1 MELNL
6 NGQRALVTGS
16 SKGLGFAVAR
26 LLLEEG
32 ALVAVNSRD
41 PGRLEQA
48 ADELRTISGQVAE
61 LPGDLTEPNVPGAV
75 VEAAAD
81 AFGGLDI
88 LITNAGGPPPGSF
101 ESFDDPAW
109 DDAVDLSFMLH
120 VRLIRA
126 ALPHLRRS
134 NAPSILTVTS
144 FTVRQPLENL
154 VLSNSVRAA
163 TVGLTKSLAQELAP
177 DRIRVNS
184 ILPGW
189 TRTDRVIQLMHNR
202 AAAKGT
208 TAEAETAALEEEIPL
223 GKMGEPADFA
233 RAACFL
239 VSPAAAYI
247 TGALLLV
254 DGGFVNS
261 LP

>member
-6 NGQRALVTGS
+6 TGKRALVTGS
-16 SKGLGFAVAR
+16 SRGLGFAAVR

-32 ALVAVNSRD
+32 CRVAVNGRD
-41 PGRLEQA
+41 PGRVEA
-48 ADELRTISGQVAE
+48 AVSDLGGSPGSVIG
-61 LPGDLTEPNVPGAV
+61 LPGDLTEPDVPAGL
-75 VEAAAD
+75 VESAAA

-88 LITNAGGPPPGSF
+88 LITNAGGPPAGAF
-101 ESFDDPAW
+101 ESFDDAAW
-109 DDAVDLSFMLH
+109 AAAVDLSFLLH
-120 VRLIRA
+120 VRLVRA
-126 ALPHLRRS
+126 ALPFMRRS
-134 NAPSILTVTS
+134 GAPAILTVTS

-154 VLSNSVRAA
+154 ILSNSIRAA

-177 DRIRVNS
+177 DGIRVNS

-189 TRTDRVIQLMHNR
+189 TRTDRVVQLMRSR
-202 AAAKGT
+202 AEVKGT
-208 TAEAETAALEEEIPL
+208 SAQEEEAALDREIPL
-223 GKMGEPADFA
+223 GRIGKPEEFA

-239 VSPAAAYI
+239 VSPAASYI
-247 TGALLLV
+247 TGVLLLV

>member
-1 MELNL
+1 MELKL
-6 NGQRALVTGS
+6 KDKRALVTGS

-32 ALVAVNSRD
+32 ARVAVNGRD
-41 PGRLEQA
+41 PGRLERA
-48 ADELRTISGQVAE
+48 ADELRTISGRVAE
-61 LPGDLTEPNVPGAV
+61 LPGDLTDPNVPGAL
-75 VEAAAD
+75 VEAATV

-88 LITNAGGPPPGSF
+88 LITNAGGPPPGTF

-109 DDAVDLSFMLH
+109 DDAVDLSFLLH
-120 VRLIRA
+120 VRLVRA

-134 NAPSILTVTS
+134 DAPSILTVTS

-189 TRTDRVIQLMHNR
+189 TRTDRVIQLMRNR

-208 TAEAETAALEEEIPL
+208 TPEAETAALEAEIPL
-223 GKMGEPADFA
+223 GKMGEPVDFA